1 MAPGEFWCSAC
12 AAETVSATTS
22 TVASST
28 LGRGGPPRIGFV
40 ASNSATIGWHA
51 GRAARSRVHTR
62 SCGDARG
69 VPEGRTPAGAV
80 PRAGS
85 GPPLPT
91 AARPAYG
98 RPVAPRL
105 TRAVVQNGPRA
116 LELRELAVPDIDD
129 DSALLRVEACGICGS
144 DAEQYAGVLPVRFP
158 LIPGHEPLGVIER
171 IGDRAARRWGVDVGD
186 RVAVESLIP
195 CGHCR
200 ACTEG
205 RYQLCRGRG
214 GMFGHGY
221 VPLTHPPGL
230 WGAYADYMYLDPFS
244 LVHPM
249 RKDVPATL
257 AVMFNP
263 LGAGFRWAV
272 EIPDTGPGD
281 AVLVLGPG
289 QRGLAC
295 VIAARAA
302 GADTIIVTGLAR
314 DAKKLALARTL
325 GADHTIDVEAEDVRA
340 RVRELTGGRG
350 ADVVVEVSANAPEPV
365 GEALHYVAAGGR
377 IVLAGVKGFKA
388 VPDFVSDLVVVKEV
402 TIRGAFGVTT
412 RAYDAAIRLIESGR
426 VPLARMHTHDFPLE
440 AAERAIRTLAGEV
453 PGETSIHS
461 CLLLE

>member
-1 MAPGEFWCSAC
+1 MPP
-12 AAETVSATTS
+12 TRTS
-22 TVASST
+22 
-28 LGRGGPPRIGFV
+28 
-40 ASNSATIGWHA
+40 
-51 GRAARSRVHTR
+51 
-62 SCGDARG
+62 
-69 VPEGRTPAGAV
+69 
-80 PRAGS
+80 
-85 GPPLPT
+85 
-91 AARPAYG
+91 
-98 RPVAPRL
+98 
-105 TRAVVQNGPRA
+105 RAVVQTGPRR
-116 LELRELAVPDIDD
+116 LELRELPVPDVDD
-129 DSALLRVEACGICGS
+129 ESALLRVEACGICGS
-144 DAEQYAGVLPVRFP
+144 DAEQYAGILPVRFP

-205 RYQLCRGRG
+205 RYQLCRGRS

-230 WGAYADYMYLDPFS
+230 WGAYADYMHLDAFS

-249 RKDVPATL
+249 RKDVPAPL

-281 AVLVLGPG
+281 TVLVLGPG

-295 VIAARAA
+295 VVAARAA
-302 GADTIIVTGLAR
+302 GADMIIVTGLGR
-314 DAKKLALARTL
+314 DAKKLALAREL
-325 GADHTIDVEAEDVRA
+325 GADHTIDVEAEDARA
-340 RVRELTGGRG
+340 RVQELTGGRG
-350 ADVVVEVSANAPEPV
+350 ADVVIEVSANAPEPV
-365 GEALHYVAAGGR
+365 AEALRYVAAGGR

-388 VPDFVSDLVVVKEV
+388 VPDFISDLVVMKEV

-440 AAERAIRTLAGEV
+440 EAELAIRTLAGEV

-461 CLLLE
+461 CLLE